1 MIMILEEI
9 AKQVKEC
16 TKCKLYLTR
25 KNAVPGEG
33 NPNAEI
39 MLIGEAP
46 GANEDEEGRPFV
58 GAAGKL
64 LTELLS
70 SIGLSRK
77 DVFITNLVK
86 CRPPSNRDPEEDEI
100 LACSP
105 YLDEQIKAIKP
116 KIIITLGKH
125 STTYILGKIGI
136 KVKSISSVRSK
147 FFTWNYEGTTI
158 SVFPTYHPAAAL
170 YNPSLR
176 DELFSDFKKISER
189 LNSKTFTLDYFLKN
203 NGSGNKK

>member
-1 MIMILEEI
+1 MMILEEI

>member
-1 MIMILEEI
+1 MIMSLEEI
-9 AKQVKEC
+9 AKQVREC
-16 TKCKLYLTR
+16 TKCKLHLTR

-70 SIGLSRK
+70 SIGLNRK

-86 CRPPSNRDPEEDEI
+86 CRPPNNRDPEEDEI
-100 LACSP
+100 IACSP
-105 YLDEQIKAIKP
+105 YLDEQIRIIKP
-116 KIIITLGKH
+116 KIIVTLGKH
-125 STTYILGKIGI
+125 STTYILGKIGM
-136 KVKSISSVRSK
+136 KVKSISAVRGK
-147 FFTWNYEGTTI
+147 FFTWNYGNVTI

-189 LNSKTFTLDYFLKN
+189 LNSKVFTLDYFLEK